1 MTSELRYKSGLAEF
15 WRNNRL
21 FLLAIFFFTAALV
34 YRRADAFTNPQFW
47 AEDGMVFFMVQD
59 HHPEFIPFENY
70 NGYIHLI
77 PRTVAYVA
85 KVVQIPLESVPAFYN
100 YVTYLICL
108 FFLSLLW
115 RFLSYNQLTKFLMI
129 VSIGVL
135 PIANEVYMNLTNV
148 QWFSGLGLILLFF
161 DLRLKSI
168 YDLIILSVAVFFAG
182 LTGPFSVMFAPL
194 ILWKCWKHRKNL
206 IQLLPCILAILTGLV
221 QFIFLYTHF
230 HGRLFPNLPVPEN
243 HLMVMFY
250 NAIKQT
256 FLLDHRMLT
265 EFRTRHLLVIVPL
278 VLTFVGLLIWSFKR
292 RKEINILLLLCIG
305 LNIFFTVKANWPFEW
320 LMSPFLGGMRYYF
333 LPFTLSFWFMLI
345 QIRRIPIAQICI
357 FTGLVALFFAHKK
370 WVRSSFL
377 DLKWKQEVAEYKT
390 KGDLII
396 PINPLGWYVILRK
409 K

>member
-1 MTSELRYKSGLAEF
+1 MTSELPSK
-15 WRNNRL
+15 NRL
-21 FLLAIFFFTAALV
+21 AHFWPSNRFFLLAIFFFTASLV

-47 AEDGMVFFMVQD
+47 AEDGMVFFLEQD
-59 HHPEFIPFENY
+59 HHPEFIPFQNY

-77 PRTVAYVA
+77 PRTVAYVE
-85 KVVQIPLESVPAFYN
+85 KIIQTPLEWAPTIYN
-100 YVTYLICL
+100 YVTYLICI

-161 DLRLKSI
+161 DLKIKSAR
-168 YDLIILSVAVFFAG
+168 DLIILSLAVLFAG

-194 ILWKCWKHRKNL
+194 IAWKCWKYRKNL
-206 IQLLPCILAILTGLV
+206 MQLLPCLIALLTGLV

-230 HGRLFPNLPVPEN
+230 HGRLFPNLPIPEN

-265 EFRTRHLLVIVPL
+265 EFRTRHLLVILPL
-278 VLTFVGLLIWSFKR
+278 ILVYVGSLIWSFKK

-305 LNIFFTVKANWPFEW
+305 LNVFFTVKANWPFEW

-333 LPFTLSFWFMLI
+333 LPFTLCIWYVFI
-345 QIRRIPIAQICI
+345 QTRRIAIAQVSIC
-357 FTGLVALFFAHKK
+357 LAMVVLFFAHGK